1 MSGAYHGLFDEITI
15 ELYMYYKSL
24 ISDTVPRE
32 SPSTPTDT
40 NSTPVPLL
48 FLTVPVNTLWA
59 APVAATSRRKRD

>member
-40 NSTPVPLL
+40 NSTPVP
-48 FLTVPVNTLWA
+48 PC
-59 APVAATSRRKRD
+59 S